1 MLLFICFAKERP
13 LQDGY
18 LMLLLP
24 FVFFGMSEYI
34 ELDKQQ
40 IDFLKIIQRG
50 ERSGVCAP

>member
-1 MLLFICFAKERP
+1 M
-13 LQDGY
+13 QDGY